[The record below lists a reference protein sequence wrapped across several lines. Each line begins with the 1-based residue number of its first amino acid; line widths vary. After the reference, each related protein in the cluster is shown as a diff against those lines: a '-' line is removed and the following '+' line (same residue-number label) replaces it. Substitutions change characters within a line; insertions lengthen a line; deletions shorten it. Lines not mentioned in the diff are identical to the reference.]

1 MSKPH
6 TALKRKSFSTAKP
19 RPTFPVIQYM
29 PESALSQLR
38 KPVCLLDSW
47 SSNSHWF
54 VTLLASGIRSH
65 LRRISL
71 KCSFSSTK
79 EAWCKMLLLSVNLM
93 SALFKKSRLS
103 NRDFSCL
110 GDVLVGIP
118 EVRQLAGGSVNI
130 DLDVFQRPLWWFHF
144 FC

>member
-1 MSKPH
+1 L
-6 TALKRKSFSTAKP
+6 T
-19 RPTFPVIQYM
+19 
-29 PESALSQLR
+29 
-38 KPVCLLDSW
+38 
-47 SSNSHWF
+47 
-54 VTLLASGIRSH
+54 
-65 LRRISL
+65 
-71 KCSFSSTK
+71 
-79 EAWCKMLLLSVNLM
+79 